1 MSKNLFFLLALLA
14 LFNESLW
21 GKTGF
26 FGQKGTY
33 SLQVGASA
41 SSHQFILSKTETS
54 SQFKNK
60 LTETG
65 SWVLNPVIHFSHT
78 SIHEE
83 HYKKHT
89 LLLFS
94 DCLALPSVGYAFSLG
109 KQLNKKNQFGF
120 VLGAYIL
127 DKGKW
132 DEVVS
137 SDEAHYMKLSSSIG
151 LVPLLGLELN
161 LKIISFSESLDL
173 YLNNFV
179 SYIVNNHALSL
190 KKSF

>member
-1 MSKNLFFLLALLA
+1 MSKTFFFLLVVLTF
-14 LFNESLW
+14 FNEGLW
-21 GKTGF
+21 GKTSL
-26 FGQKGTY
+26 FGQEGTY
-33 SLQVGASA
+33 SLLVGASA

-78 SIHEE
+78 SIHDE

-89 LLLFS
+89 LLFFS

-161 LKIISFSESLDL
+161 LKIISFGESLDL

-179 SYIVNNHALSL
+179 SYVVNNHALSL